1 MTYSQYCH
9 APPSNSKWIQRFAK
23 ILRMGMVSFGIALYA
38 TAAHA
43 QLTVDKL
50 WIDFNT
56 SSSTR
61 EDVLLRNESDR
72 RYYISIEPSEIID
85 PGLPSEARR
94 EYDNPEDLGLLISP
108 NRLIL
113 EPGEFRAL
121 RLVSINEDMSRDRVY
136 RIRITPKVGAI
147 TGVEAEGDNRNAN
160 LVILMAYDLLAIVRP
175 QQGKADIDVERTDE
189 ALTLRNSGATNTLL
203 VDGAACFTEN
213 DEDHCTPLPDTR
225 LYSGA
230 EVRFPLP
237 RPDAQVRVTA
247 RDGTNTV
254 PRKIEF

>member
-175 QQGKADIDVERTDE
+175 QQGKADIDV
-189 ALTLRNSGATNTLL
+189 
-203 VDGAACFTEN
+203 AACFTEN